1 MGKNFKNLQK
11 ETSERIYFKNKNI
24 VSKNINNLS
33 KVKSNNKKFVI
44 LFKYK
49 EDSDEEEENNS
60 KIDINNSVIDYLPFK
75 QNKFKDNRTL
85 IELYWHILSLK
96 QPIINLFS
104 FIKYFNI
111 TKSYIPLSIKINKL
125 FFITMINLFVNSMTL
140 SQTYFIKKY
149 EYFSENYNIQ
159 NSDDVL
165 KSHKIVQYAMGHGFG
180 NAMLSFGICLVVFY
194 LFEYIF
200 FNIRRKINSLSM
212 EENPK
217 LNRLNVKVIHLI
229 KTVRKK
235 YLAYICISSFFMI
248 VFGIY
253 LINFSFVYPG
263 GVLDYVSNSIIT
275 FIFLQIFPFITSL
288 LICLMR
294 YYSFKKNSQGLYD
307 FSQILFS

>member
-1 MGKNFKNLQK
+1 MCKNFKNLQK

-60 KIDINNSVIDYLPFK
+60 KININNSVIDYLPFK
-75 QNKFKDNRTL
+75 QIKFKDNRTF
-85 IELYWHILSLK
+85 INLYWHILSLK

-140 SQTYFIKKY
+140 SQAYFIKKY
-149 EYFSENYNIQ
+149 EYFSEKYNIQ
-159 NSDDVL
+159 NSEDEL

-180 NAMLSFGICLVVFY
+180 NAMLSFVICLVVFY

-200 FNIRRKINSLSM
+200 FNIRRKINNLSM
-212 EENPK
+212 DENPK
-217 LNRLNVKVIHLI
+217 LNRLNVKIIHLI

-253 LINFSFVYPG
+253 LINFSFAYPG

-294 YYSFKKNSQGLYD
+294 YYSFKKNSQRLYD